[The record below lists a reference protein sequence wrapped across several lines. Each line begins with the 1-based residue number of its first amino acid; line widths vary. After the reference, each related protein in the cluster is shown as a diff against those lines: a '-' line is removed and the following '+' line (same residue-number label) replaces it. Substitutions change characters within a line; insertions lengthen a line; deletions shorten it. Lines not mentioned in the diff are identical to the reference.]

1 MTDLMTRIRE
11 TARRRARYVRTVHEL
26 RTMPLDVALDL
37 DLDRA
42 DARRIARAAVYG
54 EPRSASRSGLR

>member
-11 TARRRARYVRTVHEL
+11 IADRRTRYARTRREL
-26 RTMPLDVALDL
+26 RAMPLDVALDL

-42 DARRIARAAVYG
+42 EADRLAARAVYG
-54 EPRSASRSGLR
+54 A